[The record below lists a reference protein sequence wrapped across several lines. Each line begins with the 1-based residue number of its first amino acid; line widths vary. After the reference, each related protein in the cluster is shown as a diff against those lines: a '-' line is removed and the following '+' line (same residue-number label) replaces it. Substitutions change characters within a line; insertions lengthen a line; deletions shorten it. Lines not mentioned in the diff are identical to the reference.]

1 MLSCK
6 ISKIY
11 KEHLFYRTP
20 PMNASEPT
28 SILLR
33 NSRSQLFF
41 KLDVLNNFA
50 YFTGKHLCWSL
61 FLLKRDSDTGVILW
75 NLRNFKDYFFY
86 ETPPWLFLSINKL
99 LYLSRRYF
107 QRPIWISKKRKYI
120 LKQELQILNKENALV

>member
-6 ISKIY
+6 FSKIY

-20 PMNASEPT
+20 PMNASELT

-99 LYLSRRYF
+99 LYLPRRYF